1 MDLNGLYEFCREHF
15 DRIDGEG
22 CGFNNEINLK
32 PYAYVGGEDRA
43 LLGIRL
49 KAVHN
54 DILNI
59 NVDTEIKTFC
69 VYDTF
74 GENYLRGELSE
85 TACDCI
91 NKYFCPPEFFV
102 RTEHIMSLDVA
113 IEHCDEVANK
123 RCDSCGAEHKQLGK
137 WLRELREYRENS

>member
-1 MDLNGLYEFCREHF
+1 M
-15 DRIDGEG
+15 
-22 CGFNNEINLK
+22 
-32 PYAYVGGEDRA
+32 
-43 LLGIRL
+43 GIRL
-49 KAVHN
+49 KAVYN
-54 DILNI
+54 GTLNI
-59 NVDTEIKTFC
+59 NVDTELKTFC
-69 VYDTF
+69 VYDIF
-74 GENYLRGELSE
+74 GEHYLHGELSE

-123 RCDSCGAEHKQLGK
+123 RRDSCGAEHKQLGK